1 MAVTDANPLM
11 SVTART
17 ESTAPAPLLGTTVKV
32 TVAFGAGWFM
42 ASSTLTINAVGNA
55 ALIGVDW
62 TAPAIAVTDPGR
74 GAMLVRLKGFEAPLM
89 EAVTT

>member
-32 TVAFGAGWFM
+32 TAAPGAGPLVPN
-42 ASSTLTINAVGNA
+42 TCTVKA
-55 ALIGVDW
+55 AGKAAFIGVDC
-62 TAPAIAVTDPGR
+62 TAPVVAVTDPGR
-74 GAMLVRLKGFEAPLM
+74 GPMLVRLKVFEAPLM